1 MKLQTLRFCNA
12 VDIRVADRNIKRR
25 QNFDFFCYIY
35 NNGANEMKTIL
46 SIALILLLV
55 VIIFE
60 IDGFLFIA
68 YLLGFFLLVVMIM
81 VGVVLVIA
89 IPTLIAVGIIWLIFK
104 LLF

>member
-1 MKLQTLRFCNA
+1 
-12 VDIRVADRNIKRR
+12 
-25 QNFDFFCYIY
+25 
-35 NNGANEMKTIL
+35 MKTIL

-60 IDGFLFIA
+60 IDGLLFIA
-68 YLLGFFLLVVMIM
+68 YLLGFFLLVAMIM

-89 IPTLIAVGIIWLIFK
+89 IPTLIAVGIIFLIFK